1 MSDVHNNNLLLELL
15 LHYHNYVDCHC
26 KARYMLATKLN
37 STRSTLLK
45 VDKVDRVAL
54 HTGNNI
60 NRIGNNV
67 DRIGNNINRIGN
79 NVDRI
84 GDSRPCCPFRQQST
98 FNKVDRV
105 EFNFVA
111 SVQPG
116 LK

>member
-67 DRIGNNINRIGN
+67 DRIG
-79 NVDRI
+79 
-84 GDSRPCCPFRQQST
+84 DSRPCCPFRQQST